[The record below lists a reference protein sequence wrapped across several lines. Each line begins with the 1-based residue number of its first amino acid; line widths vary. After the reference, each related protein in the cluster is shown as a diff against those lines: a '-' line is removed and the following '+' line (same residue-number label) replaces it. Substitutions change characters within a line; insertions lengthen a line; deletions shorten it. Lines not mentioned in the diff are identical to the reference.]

1 MEMLKEMSME
11 ELEKQAMKEIA
22 EEYGLEL
29 IDENDD
35 VLIGFITPQSLL
47 QAIKRQKGVV
57 VYNRYKANC
66 MSGLKAYRYLH
77 KVMDNEVEDCLCT
90 IEDEGEFTINDGN
103 KEIIIEF

>member
-35 VLIGFITPQSLL
+35 VLIGFITAESLL
-47 QAIKRQKGVV
+47 EAIK
-57 VYNRYKANC
+57 NN
-66 MSGLKAYRYLH
+66 SGCAIYSNNKVMYLEPKQALLYLH
-77 KVMDNEVEDCLCT
+77 NKINDDALCT
-90 IEDEGEFTINDGN
+90 IENDGLFIITTRTE
-103 KEIIIEF
+103 EIMIEF